1 MLENKYGNMNSSIEL
16 GHAIIEM
23 SSIIA
28 EDNIQDY
35 LSPYSN
41 FEKTANLSIWK
52 NMKS

>member
-1 MLENKYGNMNSSIEL
+1 MNSSIEL

-35 LSPYSN
+35 LSPLFKFRKDS
-41 FEKTANLSIWK
+41 ELEQIS
-52 NMKS
+52 ML